1 MAGSRAMIFREI
13 PPAGRLPL
21 LILGMICLLTAV
33 LGGLARL
40 AIEVPAFAHD
50 QVGGHGALMIAGFFG
65 TVISLERAVA
75 LHRFWPY
82 LAPLCAG
89 LGGVALLAPLPGGVS
104 PMLFCLSG
112 VLFVAASVL
121 VYRQMPAVFTLTLL
135 LGAASLLLG
144 NLVWL
149 MQAEISSAM
158 PFWMSFLVL
167 TIAGERLELTRFLP
181 PKPVGR
187 RIFIGVLGLIVLA
200 VALILFAVSHATQ
213 LLAGG
218 WLILACWLLRYDIA
232 RRTVKQTGLTR
243 FVAICLLL
251 GYAWLAVGAALGLA
265 GAFENGHPWRDSALH
280 AIFLG
285 FVFSMVIGHA
295 AIIFPAVM
303 RVKIPYHPFF
313 YLPLAALQLSL
324 VVRVVGNL
332 GDWWFLR
339 QGGAALNALSLALFV
354 LTILI
359 SVVRGASTQ
368 KVPA

>member
-1 MAGSRAMIFREI
+1 MRWREI
-13 PPAGRLPL
+13 PPLGRLPM
-21 LILGMICLLTAV
+21 LIFGMISLLTAV

-40 AIEVPAFAHD
+40 AVDVPAFAQH
-50 QVGGHGALMIAGFFG
+50 QAGVHGALMIAGFFG

-89 LGGVALLAPLPGGVS
+89 LGGVVLLTPAPGLS
-104 PMLFCLSG
+104 PILFCLSG
-112 VLFVAASVL
+112 GIFLAASGL
-121 VYRQMPAVFTLTLL
+121 VYRQMPAVFTFTLG
-135 LGAASLLLG
+135 LGAAGLLLG
-144 NLVWL
+144 NVVWL
-149 MQAEISSAM
+149 LQAEIGLAM
-158 PFWMSFLVL
+158 PFWMTFLVL

-181 PKPVGR
+181 PNPTGR
-187 RIFIGVLGLIVLA
+187 RIFIGVLGLIVIAAGLM
-200 VALILFAVSHATQ
+200 IFAVPYATQ
-213 LLAGG
+213 LLAAG

-232 RRTVKQTGLTR
+232 RRTVKQSGLTR
-243 FVAICLLL
+243 FVAVCLLA
-251 GYAWLAVGAALGLA
+251 GYGWLAVGGALGLA
-265 GAFENGHPWRDSALH
+265 GAFEPGHPWRDSALH

-324 VVRVVGNL
+324 GLRVVGNL
-332 GDWWFLR
+332 GDGWALR
-339 QGGAALNALSLALFV
+339 QSGALLNALSLALFV

-359 SVVRGASTQ
+359 SVIRGASNQ
-368 KVPA
+368 KAHA

>member
-1 MAGSRAMIFREI
+1 MRWREI
-13 PPAGRLPL
+13 PPAGRLPM

-40 AIEVPAFAHD
+40 AIDVPAFAQH
-50 QVGGHGALMIAGFFG
+50 QAGGHGALMIAGFFG

-75 LHRFWPY
+75 LHRLWPY

-89 LGGVALLAPLPGGVS
+89 VGGVVLLTPAPGALSPL
-104 PMLFCLSG
+104 LFCLSG
-112 VLFVAASVL
+112 VIFLAASGL
-121 VYRQMPAVFTLTLL
+121 VYRQMPAVFTFTLL

-149 MQAEISSAM
+149 RQAEISSAM

-181 PKPVGR
+181 PNPIGR
-187 RIFIGVLGLIVLA
+187 RIFIGVLGLVVIA
-200 VALILFAVSHATQ
+200 ASLILFAVPFATQ

-243 FVAICLLL
+243 FVAVCLLA
-251 GYAWLAVGAALGLA
+251 GYGWLAMGGALGLA
-265 GAFENGHPWRDSALH
+265 GAFEPGHPWRDSALH

-303 RVKIPYHPFF
+303 RVKIPYHSFF

-324 VVRVVGNL
+324 GLRVIGNL
-332 GDWWFLR
+332 GDGWALR
-339 QGGAALNALSLALFV
+339 QSGALLNALSLALFI

-359 SVVRGASTQ
+359 SVIRGASNQ
-368 KVPA
+368 KAPA

>member
-1 MAGSRAMIFREI
+1 MNLHEI
-13 PPAGRLPL
+13 PPAGRLPM

-40 AIEVPAFAHD
+40 AINVPNFA
-50 QVGGHGALMIAGFFG
+50 QYQAGAHGALMIAGFFG

-89 LGGVALLAPLPGGVS
+89 LGGVVLLAPFPVVVS
-104 PMLFCLSG
+104 PILFCLSG
-112 VLFVAASVL
+112 VLFLVASWL
-121 VYRQMPAVFTLTLL
+121 VYRQMPAIFTFTLF
-135 LGAASLLLG
+135 LGALSLLLG

-149 MQAEISSAM
+149 LRAEVSVAM

-167 TIAGERLELTRFLP
+167 TIAGERLELTRLLP

-187 RIFIGVLGLIVLA
+187 RIFIGLLGFIVLA
-200 VALILFAVSHATQ
+200 ACLILFAVPHATQ
-213 LLAGG
+213 LLAAS
-218 WLILACWLLRYDIA
+218 WLMLALWLLRYDIA
-232 RRTVKQTGLTR
+232 RRTVRQTGLTR
-243 FVAICLLL
+243 FVAVCLLL
-251 GYAWLAVGAALGLA
+251 GYGWLAVGGFLGLV

-324 VVRVVGNL
+324 LVRVVGNL
-332 GDWWFLR
+332 GDLWVLR
-339 QGGAALNALSLALFV
+339 QAGGLLNGLSLALFV
-354 LTILI
+354 LTILA
-359 SVVRGASTQ
+359 SVIRGAASRR
-368 KVPA
+368 VAA